1 MWALLRDSADIC
13 CTRVGENIEH
23 SWPSWRHLFT
33 LHFAKAFDL
42 VPHERLLLKAHHYRF
57 RRKLHIWLC
66 GFLTDWRQCIV
77 MNGSSVLSG
86 VAQGTVLRSI
96 LFLLFINDL
105 PVNVASGIKMFANDC
120 ILFRNITSPQDHAAL
135 QQDLNSLE
143 EWTATWQMYF
153 LPKKCMA
160 MSVSLKRYPLYYQ
173 YSICDVPLE
182 GVQYQKYLPGR
193 VHHCAPWT
201 GPDSAKRLR
210 RKPSG
215 FLVPSRGTRWV
226 AVVRLKNV
234 PIWPRCSLC

>member
-1 MWALLRDSADIC
+1 
-13 CTRVGENIEH
+13 
-23 SWPSWRHLFT
+23 
-33 LHFAKAFDL
+33 
-42 VPHERLLLKAHHYRF
+42 
-57 RRKLHIWLC
+57 
-66 GFLTDWRQCIV
+66 

-193 VHHCAPWT
+193 VHHCAP
-201 GPDSAKRLR
+201 
-210 RKPSG
+210 
-215 FLVPSRGTRWV
+215 
-226 AVVRLKNV
+226 
-234 PIWPRCSLC
+234 